1 MLIITTFAKKSHQFM
16 LSVSNLSVQFGKRV
30 LFDEV
35 NTTFTQGNCYGII
48 GANGAGKST
57 FLKILSG
64 KSEPTSGHVHLEPG
78 KRMSV
83 LEQDHN
89 LYDEYQ
95 VLETVMRGNKPLFEI
110 KTQIDALYAD
120 YSDENADKIG
130 ELQVAFEEMDGWNA
144 ESNAASMLSNLGI
157 KTELHT
163 SLMKDLDGQQ
173 KVRVLL
179 AQALFGSPD
188 VLIMDEPTND
198 LDYETISWLENF
210 LANYDNTVIVVSH
223 DRHFLDSVCTHISD
237 IDFGKINHFSGNYT
251 FWYES
256 SQLAARQR
264 AQQNKK
270 AEEKKKELQEFIM
283 RFSANVA
290 KSKQA
295 TSRKKM
301 IDKLNINE
309 IKPSS
314 RRYPAII
321 FEREREA
328 GDQILNVEGLEASI
342 EGETL
347 FKNVDINLA
356 KGDKTVVFSKDSRA
370 TSAFYEII
378 NGKEDAV
385 SGKYQWGVTT
395 SQSYLPAD
403 NSDFFDNDLTL
414 VDWLRQWATSEEERE
429 EVYIR
434 GFLGKMLFSG
444 EEALKTCRVLS
455 GGEKVRCM
463 LSRMMMIRAN
473 VLMLDEPTNHLD
485 LESITAFNNSLKN
498 FKGTVLFTTHDHEF
512 AQTLAN
518 RVIELTPGGVIDR
531 YLSFDEYM
539 SDRSIK
545 EQREKMY
552 AVKA

>member
-1 MLIITTFAKKSHQFM
+1 M

-35 NTTFTQGNCYGII
+35 NVTFTQGNCYGII

-64 KSEPTSGHVHLEPG
+64 KQEPTSGRVILEPG

-83 LEQDHN
+83 LEQDHYA
-89 LYDEYQ
+89 YDDYT
-95 VLETVMRGNKPLFEI
+95 VLDTVIMGNKVLSKVKKEM
-110 KTQIDALYAD
+110 DDLYAD
-120 YSDENADKIG
+120 YSDEHAERIG
-130 ELQVAFEEMDGWNA
+130 ELQMQFDEMNGWNA
-144 ESNAASMLSNLGI
+144 ESDAAALLSNLGI
-157 KTELHT
+157 SEDMHYT
-163 SLMKDLDGQQ
+163 LMSEMDGKL

-179 AQALFGSPD
+179 AQALFGNPD

-198 LDYETISWLENF
+198 LDFETIGWLENF
-210 LANYDNTVIVVSH
+210 LANYENTVIVVSH
-223 DRHFLDSVCTHISD
+223 DRHFLDAVCTHISD
-237 IDFGKINHFSGNYT
+237 IDFGKINHYSGNYT

-270 AEEKKKELQEFIM
+270 AEEKAKELQEFIA

-301 IDKLNINE
+301 LEKLNIEE

-321 FEREREA
+321 FDRDREA
-328 GDQILNVEGLEASI
+328 GDQILHVENLAASVD
-342 EGETL
+342 GQVL
-347 FKNVDINLA
+347 FQNVDINLA
-356 KGDKTVVFSKDSRA
+356 KDDKVAVISKDSRA
-370 TSAFYEII
+370 TTVFYEIL
-378 NGKEDAV
+378 NNNLKPDA
-385 SGKYQWGVTT
+385 GTFAWGITT
-395 SQSYLPAD
+395 SQSYLPVD
-403 NSDFFDNDLTL
+403 NSDFFTQDLSL
-414 VDWLRQWATSEEERE
+414 VDWLRQWAKTEEERE
-429 EVYIR
+429 EVYVR

-444 EEALKTCRVLS
+444 EEALKNCKVLS

-463 LSRMMMIRAN
+463 LSRMMMLRAN
-473 VLMLDEPTNHLD
+473 VLMLNEPTNHLD

-512 AQTLAN
+512 SQTVAN
-518 RVIELTPGGVIDR
+518 RIIELTPSGIIDR
-531 YLSFDEYM
+531 YMTFDEYM
-539 SDRSIK
+539 DDKNIQ
-545 EQREKMY
+545 ELREKMY
-552 AVKA
+552 KQS

>member
-1 MLIITTFAKKSHQFM
+1 M

-35 NTTFTQGNCYGII
+35 NVTFTQGNCYGII

-64 KSEPTSGHVHLEPG
+64 KQEPTSGRVILEPG

-83 LEQDHN
+83 LEQDHYA
-89 LYDEYQ
+89 YDDYT
-95 VLETVMRGNKPLFEI
+95 VLDTVIMGNKVLSKVKKEM
-110 KTQIDALYAD
+110 DDLYAD
-120 YSDENADKIG
+120 YSDEHAERIG
-130 ELQVAFEEMDGWNA
+130 ELQIQFDEMNGWNA
-144 ESNAASMLSNLGI
+144 ESDAAALLSNLGI
-157 KTELHT
+157 SEDMHYTMMSE
-163 SLMKDLDGQQ
+163 MDGKL

-179 AQALFGSPD
+179 AQALFGNPD

-198 LDYETISWLENF
+198 LDFETIGWLENF

-223 DRHFLDSVCTHISD
+223 DRHFLDAVCTHISD

-270 AEEKKKELQEFIM
+270 AEEKAKELQEFIA

-301 IDKLNINE
+301 LEKLNIEE

-321 FEREREA
+321 FDRDREA
-328 GDQILNVEGLEASI
+328 GDQILHVENLAASI
-342 EGETL
+342 DGQVL
-347 FKNVDINLA
+347 FQNVDINLA
-356 KGDKTVVFSKDSRA
+356 KDDKVAVISKDSRA
-370 TSAFYEII
+370 TTAFYEIL
-378 NGKEDAV
+378 NGNLKPDA
-385 SGKYQWGVTT
+385 GTFAWGITT
-395 SQSYLPAD
+395 SQSYLPVD
-403 NSDFFDNDLTL
+403 NSDFFTQDLSL
-414 VDWLRQWATSEEERE
+414 VDWLRQWAKTEEERE
-429 EVYIR
+429 EVYVR

-444 EEALKTCRVLS
+444 EEALKNCKVLS

-463 LSRMMMIRAN
+463 LSRMMMLRAN
-473 VLMLDEPTNHLD
+473 VLMLNEPTNHLD

-512 AQTLAN
+512 SQTVAN
-518 RVIELTPGGVIDR
+518 RIIELTPSGIIDR
-531 YLSFDEYM
+531 YMTFDEYM
-539 SDRSIK
+539 DDKNIQ
-545 EQREKMY
+545 ELREKMY
-552 AVKA
+552 SASRTGN

>member
-1 MLIITTFAKKSHQFM
+1 M

-35 NTTFTQGNCYGII
+35 NVTFTQGNCYGII

-64 KSEPTSGHVHLEPG
+64 KQEPTSGRVILEPG

-83 LEQDHN
+83 LEQDHYA
-89 LYDEYQ
+89 YDDYT
-95 VLETVMRGNKPLFEI
+95 VLDTVIMGNKVLSKVKKEM
-110 KTQIDALYAD
+110 DELYAD
-120 YSDENADKIG
+120 YSDEHAERIG
-130 ELQVAFEEMDGWNA
+130 ELQIQFDEMNGWNA
-144 ESNAASMLSNLGI
+144 ESDAAALLSNLGI
-157 KTELHT
+157 SEDMHYT
-163 SLMKDLDGQQ
+163 LMSEMDGKL

-179 AQALFGSPD
+179 AQALFGNPD

-198 LDYETISWLENF
+198 LDFETIGWLENF

-223 DRHFLDSVCTHISD
+223 DRHFLDAVCTHISD

-270 AEEKKKELQEFIM
+270 AEEKAKELQEFIA

-301 IDKLNINE
+301 LEQLNIEE

-321 FEREREA
+321 FERDREA
-328 GDQILNVEGLEASI
+328 GDQILHVENLAASI
-342 EGETL
+342 DGQVL
-347 FKNVDINLA
+347 FQNVDINLA
-356 KGDKTVVFSKDSRA
+356 KDDKVAVISKDSRA
-370 TSAFYEII
+370 TTTFYEIL
-378 NGKEDAV
+378 NGNLKPDA
-385 SGKYQWGVTT
+385 GTFAWGITT
-395 SQSYLPAD
+395 SQSYLPVD
-403 NSDFFDNDLTL
+403 NSDFFTQDLSL
-414 VDWLRQWATSEEERE
+414 VDWLRQWAKTEEERE
-429 EVYIR
+429 EVYVR

-444 EEALKTCRVLS
+444 EEALKNCKVLS

-463 LSRMMMIRAN
+463 LSRMMMLRAN
-473 VLMLDEPTNHLD
+473 VLMLNEPTNHLD

-512 AQTLAN
+512 SQTVAN
-518 RVIELTPGGVIDR
+518 RIIELTPSGIIDR
-531 YLSFDEYM
+531 YMTFDEYM
-539 SDRSIK
+539 DDKNIQ
-545 EQREKMY
+545 ELREKMY
-552 AVKA
+552 KQ

>member
-1 MLIITTFAKKSHQFM
+1 M

-35 NTTFTQGNCYGII
+35 NVTFTQGNCYGII

-64 KSEPTSGHVHLEPG
+64 KQEPTSGRVILEPG

-83 LEQDHN
+83 LEQDHYA
-89 LYDEYQ
+89 YDDYT
-95 VLETVMRGNKPLFEI
+95 VLDTVIMGNKVLSKI
-110 KTQIDALYAD
+110 KKEMDDLYAD
-120 YSDENADKIG
+120 YSDEHAERIG
-130 ELQVAFEEMDGWNA
+130 ELQMQFDEMNGWNA
-144 ESNAASMLSNLGI
+144 ESDAAALLSNLGI
-157 KTELHT
+157 AEDMHYTMMSE
-163 SLMKDLDGQQ
+163 MDGKL

-179 AQALFGSPD
+179 AQALFGNPD

-198 LDYETISWLENF
+198 LDFETIGWLENF

-223 DRHFLDSVCTHISD
+223 DRHFLDAVCTHISD
-237 IDFGKINHFSGNYT
+237 IDFGKINHYSGNYT

-270 AEEKKKELQEFIM
+270 AEEKAKELQEFIA

-301 IDKLNINE
+301 LEKLNIEE
-309 IKPSS
+309 IRPSS

-321 FEREREA
+321 FERDREA
-328 GDQILNVEGLEASI
+328 GDQILHVENLAASI
-342 EGETL
+342 DGQVL
-347 FKNVDINLA
+347 FQNVDINLA
-356 KGDKTVVFSKDSRA
+356 KDDKVAVISKDSRA
-370 TSAFYEII
+370 TTAFYEIL
-378 NGKEDAV
+378 NGNLKPDA
-385 SGKYQWGVTT
+385 GTFAWGITT
-395 SQSYLPAD
+395 SQSYLPVD
-403 NSDFFDNDLTL
+403 NSDFFTQDLSL
-414 VDWLRQWATSEEERE
+414 VDWLRQWAKTEEERE
-429 EVYIR
+429 EVYVR

-444 EEALKTCRVLS
+444 EEALKNCKVLS

-463 LSRMMMIRAN
+463 LSRMMMLRAN
-473 VLMLDEPTNHLD
+473 VLMLNEPTNHLD

-512 AQTLAN
+512 SQTVAN
-518 RVIELTPGGVIDR
+518 RIIELTPNGIIDR
-531 YLSFDEYM
+531 YMTFDEYM
-539 SDRSIK
+539 DDKNIQ
-545 EQREKMY
+545 ELREKMY
-552 AVKA
+552 RG

>member
-1 MLIITTFAKKSHQFM
+1 M

-89 LYDEYQ
+89 LYDEYT
-95 VLETVMRGNKPLFEI
+95 VLETVLRGNKPLFKV
-110 KTQIDALYAD
+110 KTEMDALYAD
-120 YSDENADKIG
+120 YSDENADRIG
-130 ELQVAFEEMDGWNA
+130 ELQVEFEEMDGWNA

-157 KTELHT
+157 KTELHY
-163 SLMKDLDGQQ
+163 SQMKDLDGQQ

-179 AQALFGSPD
+179 AQALFGNPD

-198 LDYETISWLENF
+198 LDYETITWLENF

-223 DRHFLDSVCTHISD
+223 DRHFLDAVCTHISD

-270 AEEKKKELQEFIM
+270 AEEKKKELQEFIL

-328 GDQILNVEGLEASI
+328 GDQILNVEKLEASI

-347 FKNVDINLA
+347 FRNVDINLA
-356 KGDKTVVFSKDSRA
+356 KGDKVVVFSKDSRA
-370 TSAFYEII
+370 TTAFYEII
-378 NGKEDAV
+378 NGKQKPV
-385 SGKYQWGVTT
+385 NGKFQWGVTT

-403 NSDFFDNDLTL
+403 NSEYFDNDLTL

-512 AQTLAN
+512 AQTVAN
-518 RVIELTPGGVIDR
+518 RIIELTPGGVIDR

-539 SDRSIK
+539 SDKSIR

-552 AVKA
+552 AVEA

>member
-1 MLIITTFAKKSHQFM
+1 M

-35 NTTFTQGNCYGII
+35 NTTFTQGNCYGVI

-64 KSEPTSGHVHLEPG
+64 KSDPTSGHVHLEPG

-83 LEQDHN
+83 LEQNHN
-89 LYDEYQ
+89 LYDEYP
-95 VLETVMRGNKPLFEI
+95 VLETVVMGNKPLYKIKKEMDEI
-110 KTQIDALYAD
+110 YARENFSDAD
-120 YSDENADKIG
+120 G
-130 ELQVAFEEMDGWNA
+130 ERVGVLQVEFEEMNGWNA
-144 ESNAASMLSNLGI
+144 DSEAAALLSNLGI
-157 KTELHT
+157 KEENHYT
-163 SLMKDLDGQQ
+163 LMADLDNKL

-179 AQALFGSPD
+179 AQALFGNPD

-198 LDYETISWLENF
+198 LDYETIMWLENF
-210 LANYDNTVIVVSH
+210 LANYENTVIVVSH

-237 IDFGKINHFSGNYT
+237 IDFGKINHYSGNYT

-264 AQQNKK
+264 SQQNKK
-270 AEEKKKELQEFIM
+270 AEEKKKELQEFIQ

-301 IDKLNINE
+301 IEKLNIE
-309 IKPSS
+309 DIKPSS

-328 GDQILNVEGLEASI
+328 GDQILHVEGLAASV

-347 FKNVDINLA
+347 FQNVNINLA
-356 KGDKTVVFSKDSRA
+356 KGDKVVVYSKDSRA
-370 TSAFYEII
+370 TTAFYEIL
-378 NGKEDAV
+378 NGREKPA
-385 SGKYQWGVTT
+385 SGKFSWGVTT
-395 SQSYLPAD
+395 NQSYLPLD
-403 NSDFFDNDLTL
+403 NSEFFDNDLTL
-414 VDWLRQWATSEEERE
+414 VDWLRQWAKTEEERE

-434 GFLGKMLFSG
+434 GFLGKMIFSG
-444 EEALKTCRVLS
+444 EEALKTSRVLS

-463 LSRMMMIRAN
+463 LSRMMMMRAN

-512 AQTLAN
+512 AQTVAN
-518 RVIELTPGGVIDR
+518 RIIELTPGGAIDR

-539 SDRSIK
+539 SDKKIK

-552 AVKA
+552 AAQV

>member
-1 MLIITTFAKKSHQFM
+1 M

-35 NTTFTQGNCYGII
+35 NVTFTQGNCYGII

-64 KSEPTSGHVHLEPG
+64 KQEPTSGRVILEPG

-83 LEQDHN
+83 LEQDHYA
-89 LYDEYQ
+89 YDDYT
-95 VLETVMRGNKPLFEI
+95 VLDTVIMGNKVLSKVKKEM
-110 KTQIDALYAD
+110 DDLYAD
-120 YSDENADKIG
+120 YSDEHAERIG
-130 ELQVAFEEMDGWNA
+130 ELQMQFDEMNGWNA
-144 ESNAASMLSNLGI
+144 ESDAAALLSNLGI
-157 KTELHT
+157 SEDMHYTMMSE
-163 SLMKDLDGQQ
+163 MDGKL

-179 AQALFGSPD
+179 AQALFGNPD

-198 LDYETISWLENF
+198 LDFETIGWLENF

-223 DRHFLDSVCTHISD
+223 DRHFLDAVCTHISD

-270 AEEKKKELQEFIM
+270 AEEKAKELQEFIA

-301 IDKLNINE
+301 LEKLNIEE

-321 FEREREA
+321 FERDREA
-328 GDQILNVEGLEASI
+328 GDQILHVENLAASI
-342 EGETL
+342 DGQVL
-347 FKNVDINLA
+347 FQNVDINLA
-356 KGDKTVVFSKDSRA
+356 KDDKVAVISKDSRA
-370 TSAFYEII
+370 TTAFYEIL
-378 NGKEDAV
+378 NNNLKPDA
-385 SGKYQWGVTT
+385 GTFAWGITT
-395 SQSYLPAD
+395 SQSYLPVD
-403 NSDFFDNDLTL
+403 NSDFFTQDLSL
-414 VDWLRQWATSEEERE
+414 VDWLRQWAKTEEERE
-429 EVYIR
+429 EVYVR

-444 EEALKTCRVLS
+444 EEALKNCKVLS

-463 LSRMMMIRAN
+463 LSRMMMLRAN
-473 VLMLDEPTNHLD
+473 VLMLNEPTNHLD
-485 LESITAFNNSLKN
+485 LESITAFNNSLEN

-512 AQTLAN
+512 SQTVAN
-518 RVIELTPGGVIDR
+518 RIIELTPSGIIDR
-531 YLSFDEYM
+531 YMTFDEYM
-539 SDRSIK
+539 DDKNIQ
-545 EQREKMY
+545 ELREKMY
-552 AVKA
+552 KR

>member
-1 MLIITTFAKKSHQFM
+1 M

-64 KSEPTSGHVHLEPG
+64 KSDPTSGHVHLEPG

-89 LYDEYQ
+89 LYDEYP
-95 VLETVMRGNKPLFEI
+95 VLETVMRGNKPLFEV
-110 KTQIDALYAD
+110 KTEMDALYAD
-120 YSDENADKIG
+120 YSDENADRIG
-130 ELQVAFEEMDGWNA
+130 ELQVQFEEMDGWNA

-157 KTELHT
+157 KTDAHY
-163 SLMKDLDGQQ
+163 SQMKDLDGQQ

-179 AQALFGSPD
+179 AQALFGKPD

-270 AEEKKKELQEFIM
+270 AEEKKKELQEFIL

-301 IDKLNINE
+301 IDKLNIDE

-328 GDQILNVEGLEASI
+328 GDQILNVEKLEASI

-356 KGDKTVVFSKDSRA
+356 KGDKVVVFSKDSRA

-378 NGKEDAV
+378 NGKHKPV
-385 SGKYQWGVTT
+385 NGKFQWGVTT

-518 RVIELTPGGVIDR
+518 RVIELTPRGVIDR

-539 SDRSIK
+539 SDKSIK

-552 AVKA
+552 AVEA

>member
-1 MLIITTFAKKSHQFM
+1 M

-35 NTTFTQGNCYGII
+35 NVTFTQGNCYGII

-64 KSEPTSGHVHLEPG
+64 KQEPTSGRVILEPG

-83 LEQDHN
+83 LEQDHDA
-89 LYDEYQ
+89 YDDYT
-95 VLETVMRGNKPLFEI
+95 VLDTVIMGNKVLSKVKKEM
-110 KTQIDALYAD
+110 DDLYAD
-120 YSDENADKIG
+120 YSDEHAERIG
-130 ELQVAFEEMDGWNA
+130 ELQMQFDEMNGWNA
-144 ESNAASMLSNLGI
+144 ESDAAALLSNLGI
-157 KTELHT
+157 SEDMHYT
-163 SLMKDLDGQQ
+163 LMSEMDGKL

-179 AQALFGSPD
+179 AQALFGNPD

-198 LDYETISWLENF
+198 LDFETISWLENF

-223 DRHFLDSVCTHISD
+223 DRHFLDAVCTHISD

-270 AEEKKKELQEFIM
+270 AEEKAKELQEFIA

-301 IDKLNINE
+301 LEKLNIEE

-321 FEREREA
+321 FERDREA
-328 GDQILNVEGLEASI
+328 GDQILHVENLAASI
-342 EGETL
+342 DGQVL
-347 FKNVDINLA
+347 FQNVDINLA
-356 KGDKTVVFSKDSRA
+356 KDDKVAVISKDSRA
-370 TSAFYEII
+370 TTAFYEIL
-378 NGKEDAV
+378 NNNLKPDA
-385 SGKYQWGVTT
+385 GTFAWGITT
-395 SQSYLPAD
+395 SQSYLPVD
-403 NSDFFDNDLTL
+403 NSDFFTQDLSL
-414 VDWLRQWATSEEERE
+414 VDWLRQWAKTEEERE
-429 EVYIR
+429 EVYVR

-444 EEALKTCRVLS
+444 EEALKNCKVLS

-463 LSRMMMIRAN
+463 LSRMMMLRAN
-473 VLMLDEPTNHLD
+473 VLMLNEPTNHLD

-512 AQTLAN
+512 SQTVAN
-518 RVIELTPGGVIDR
+518 RIIELTPSGIIDR
-531 YLSFDEYM
+531 YMTFDEYM
-539 SDRSIK
+539 DDKNIQ
-545 EQREKMY
+545 ELREKMY
-552 AVKA
+552 KR

>member
-1 MLIITTFAKKSHQFM
+1 M

-35 NTTFTQGNCYGII
+35 NTTFVNGNCYGII

-64 KSEPTSGHVHLEPG
+64 KMEPTSGQVHLEPG

-83 LEQDHN
+83 LEQNHN
-89 LYDEYQ
+89 VFDEHT
-95 VLETVMRGNKPLFEI
+95 VLETVIMGNKPLYEV
-110 KTQIDALYAD
+110 KTEMDQIYAKPDFNDAD
-120 YSDENADKIG
+120 GERVG
-130 ELQVAFEEMDGWNA
+130 ELQVIFEEMNGWNA
-144 ESNAASMLSNLGI
+144 DSDAAALLSNLGI
-157 KTELHT
+157 KEEFHYTP
-163 SLMKDLDGQQ
+163 MADMDGKL

-179 AQALFGSPD
+179 AQALFGNPD

-198 LDYETISWLENF
+198 LDYETISWLEHF
-210 LANYDNTVIVVSH
+210 LANYDNCVIVVSH
-223 DRHFLDSVCTHISD
+223 DRHFLDAVCTHISD
-237 IDFGKINHFSGNYT
+237 IDFGKINHYSGNYT

-270 AEEKKKELQEFIM
+270 AEEKKKELQEFIA

-301 IDKLNINE
+301 IDKLNIE
-309 IKPSS
+309 DIKPSS

-328 GDQILNVEGLEASI
+328 GDQILNIENLSASLD
-342 EGETL
+342 GETL
-347 FKNVDINLA
+347 FTKLDLNLA
-356 KGDKTVVFSKDSRA
+356 KGDKVVVYAKDSRA
-370 TSAFYEII
+370 TTAFYQII
-378 NGKEDAV
+378 NGEKEAD

-395 SQSYLPAD
+395 TQSYLPAD
-403 NSDFFDNDLTL
+403 NDSYFSEKISL
-414 VDWLRQWATSEEERE
+414 VDWLRQWATTEEERE

-444 EEALKTCRVLS
+444 EEALKNSDVLS

-463 LSRMMMIRAN
+463 LSRIMMLRAN
-473 VLMLDEPTNHLD
+473 VVMLDEPTNHLD

-512 AQTLAN
+512 AQTVGN
-518 RVIELTPGGVIDR
+518 RVIELTPNGVIDR
-531 YLSFDEYM
+531 YATFDEYM
-539 SDRSIK
+539 SDPKIK
-545 EQREKMY
+545 ELRQKMY
-552 AVKA
+552 AVNA

>member
-1 MLIITTFAKKSHQFM
+1 M

-35 NTTFTQGNCYGII
+35 NVTFTQGNCYGII

-64 KSEPTSGHVHLEPG
+64 KQEPTSGRVILEPG

-83 LEQDHN
+83 LEQDHYA
-89 LYDEYQ
+89 YDDYT
-95 VLETVMRGNKPLFEI
+95 VLDTVIMGNKVLSKVKKEM
-110 KTQIDALYAD
+110 DDLYAD
-120 YSDENADKIG
+120 YSDEHAERIG
-130 ELQVAFEEMDGWNA
+130 ELQIQFDEMNGWNA
-144 ESNAASMLSNLGI
+144 ESDAAALLSNLGI
-157 KTELHT
+157 SEDMHYT
-163 SLMKDLDGQQ
+163 LMSEMDGKL

-179 AQALFGSPD
+179 AQALFGNPD

-198 LDYETISWLENF
+198 LDFETISWLENF

-223 DRHFLDSVCTHISD
+223 DRHFLDAVCTHISD
-237 IDFGKINHFSGNYT
+237 IDFGKINHYSGNYT

-270 AEEKKKELQEFIM
+270 AEEKAKELQEFIA

-301 IDKLNINE
+301 LEKLNIEE

-321 FEREREA
+321 FDRDREA
-328 GDQILNVEGLEASI
+328 GDQILHVENLAASI
-342 EGETL
+342 DGQVL
-347 FKNVDINLA
+347 FQNVDINLA
-356 KGDKTVVFSKDSRA
+356 KDDKVAVISKDSRA
-370 TSAFYEII
+370 TTAFYEIL
-378 NGKEDAV
+378 NGNLKPDA
-385 SGKYQWGVTT
+385 GTFAWGITT
-395 SQSYLPAD
+395 SQSYLPVD
-403 NSDFFDNDLTL
+403 NSDFFTQDLSL
-414 VDWLRQWATSEEERE
+414 VDWLRQWAKTEEERE
-429 EVYIR
+429 EVYVR

-444 EEALKTCRVLS
+444 EEALKNCKVLS

-463 LSRMMMIRAN
+463 LSRMMMLRAN
-473 VLMLDEPTNHLD
+473 VLMLNEPTNHLD

-512 AQTLAN
+512 SQTVAN
-518 RVIELTPGGVIDR
+518 RIIELTPNGIIDR
-531 YLSFDEYM
+531 YMTFDEYM
-539 SDRSIK
+539 DDKNIQ
-545 EQREKMY
+545 ELREKMY
-552 AVKA
+552 KQ